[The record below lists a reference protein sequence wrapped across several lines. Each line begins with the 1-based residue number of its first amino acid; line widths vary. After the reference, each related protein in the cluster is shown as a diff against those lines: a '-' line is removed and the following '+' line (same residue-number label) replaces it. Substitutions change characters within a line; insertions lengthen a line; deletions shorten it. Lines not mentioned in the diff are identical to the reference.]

1 MAGVGHETDVTI
13 VDFVADVRA
22 PTPTGAAELVSPDR
36 ARMLR
41 DVGRDWDALSAQFR
55 RQLDRRA
62 QTVDWLARRL
72 RSPQAQMRERRTQL
86 SHLEGR
92 LRFALTGRVQRAEH
106 VQRLLTMRLTA
117 ARPDVTRQRAVLQQA
132 QAALARAMR
141 DTLARS
147 QERLARQHTG
157 LELLAPQR
165 TLERGYAVLL
175 DAKGHAIRDPNAL
188 HARARIEAR
197 LAQGA
202 VDIEI
207 AQVQPKLDM

>member
-1 MAGVGHETDVTI
+1 MRSRSTVSANFSPSAVKPGALTAMIH
-13 VDFVADVRA
+13 
-22 PTPTGAAELVSPDR
+22 GAATMPITITQTQRS
-36 ARMLR
+36 
-41 DVGRDWDALSAQFR
+41 R
-55 RQLDRRA
+55 RQRFHQRGVVVEPRA
-62 QTVDWLARRL
+62 Q
-72 RSPQAQMRERRTQL
+72 
-86 SHLEGR
+86 
-92 LRFALTGRVQRAEH
+92 RA
-106 VQRLLTMRLTA
+106 A
-117 ARPDVTRQRAVLQQA
+117 N
-132 QAALARAMR
+132 
-141 DTLARS
+141 
-147 QERLARQHTG
+147 LARQHTG

>member
-1 MAGVGHETDVTI
+1 
-13 VDFVADVRA
+13 
-22 PTPTGAAELVSPDR
+22 
-36 ARMLR
+36 
-41 DVGRDWDALSAQFR
+41 
-55 RQLDRRA
+55 
-62 QTVDWLARRL
+62 
-72 RSPQAQMRERRTQL
+72 
-86 SHLEGR
+86 
-92 LRFALTGRVQRAEH
+92 
-106 VQRLLTMRLTA
+106 
-117 ARPDVTRQRAVLQQA
+117 
-132 QAALARAMR
+132 MR